1 MRPDAQGF
9 YQTNWIQTRGE
20 LEPIAGQTHLLHKT
34 HILLVVM
41 VAVTGDVSTRAIN
54 DGAGYLDVKENGRGR
69 YLRENIPNAR
79 PFSVLIPGTLDLQEK
94 KKVI

>member
-41 VAVTGDVSTRAIN
+41 VAVTGDVSTRAVN
-54 DGAGYLDVKENGRGR
+54 DGAGYLGCERKWE
-69 YLRENIPNAR
+69 REVP
-79 PFSVLIPGTLDLQEK
+79 S
-94 KKVI
+94 